1 MPVRDVVQ
9 HLPDQ
14 LRTLLQFCSLCFGR
28 LKHSTVDL
36 GVDGSQLVCTCEQP
50 EGREGREGGS
60 RGREGKME
68 EGRKASSNK
77 EKGERSEDR
86 REEGM
91 V

>member
-50 EGREGREGGS
+50 EGREGGRIERQGGKDG
-60 RGREGKME
+60 GRKEGKQQQRE
-68 EGRKASSNK
+68 RREIRGQK
-77 EKGERSEDR
+77 EKRVWYD
-86 REEGM
+86 
-91 V
+91 